1 MKLNHLSD
9 RPGAHRNAKRLGRG
23 IGSGKGKTSGRGH
36 KGQRSRSGIALKG
49 FEGGQMPIDR
59 RLPKRGFHNINRTVP
74 EIVNLGRL
82 QIAIDG
88 GKIDSQ
94 MPVTIPILRAA
105 GLVGSARDGVRLLAK
120 GELNA
125 KVEIEVSGASGA
137 AVAAVE
143 KAGGTVRLTAP
154 SKPAPSKP
162 TVSGGRT
169 KGASGAAEAAPPP
182 RPDTN
187 AEDSPESP
195 GEAG

>member
-9 RPGAHRNAKRLGRG
+9 RPGAHRKAKRLGRG

-36 KGQRSRSGIALKG
+36 KGQRARSGVALKG
-49 FEGGQMPIDR
+49 FEGGQMPLHR

-82 QIAIDG
+82 QIAIDR

-94 MPVTIPILRAA
+94 KPVTIPILRQAA
-105 GLVGSARDGVRLLAK
+105 LVGSARDGVRLLAK
-120 GELNA
+120 GELKT

-143 KAGGTVRLTAP
+143 KAGGTIRLTAAPKPKGP
-154 SKPAPSKP
+154 S
-162 TVSGGRT
+162 GRV
-169 KGASGAAEAAPPP
+169 KGASGATEGSPPP
-182 RPDTN
+182 RPDGN
-187 AEDSPESP
+187 AGDSPESL
-195 GEAG
+195 GEGG